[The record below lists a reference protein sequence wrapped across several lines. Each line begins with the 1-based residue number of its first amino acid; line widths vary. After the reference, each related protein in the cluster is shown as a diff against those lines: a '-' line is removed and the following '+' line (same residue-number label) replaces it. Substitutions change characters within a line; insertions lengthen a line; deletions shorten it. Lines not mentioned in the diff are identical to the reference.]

1 MIRRLSR
8 HSIVLSALCLAFTN
22 PVQAQHT
29 LAVAVGSRIRL
40 QSQGDTTWRV
50 GRLAGVASDS
60 VRMRSCDSCT
70 IEVYYLPSL
79 SAVQVVVGRT
89 ARGST
94 VVKGGLVGAL
104 LGISSG
110 LLYAKTHGCVSEAAS
125 CGVQYLAV
133 PFLGAAGLAIGAAI
147 GSAFRYDDWRPA
159 LVR

>member
-1 MIRRLSR
+1 MIRWLAR
-8 HSIVLSALCLAFTN
+8 HPLVLSALCLAFTS
-22 PVQAQHT
+22 PVQAQRT

-40 QSQGDTTWRV
+40 QSQADTTWRV

-60 VRMRSCDSCT
+60 VHMQSCDSCT
-70 IEVYYLPSL
+70 IEVYSLPSL
-79 SAVQVVVGRT
+79 RAVQVVVGRT

-94 VVKGGLVGAL
+94 VLKGALIGAL

-110 LLYAKTHGCVSEAAS
+110 LLYAKKHGCASEAAS
-125 CGVQYLAV
+125 CGVQYLPV

-147 GSAFRYDDWRPA
+147 GSSFRYDDWRPA